1 VLAVCFYAFRVCNT
15 NRTLR
20 NERCGESE
28 RKFPNEAGKPY
39 KEIFKRYQ
47 GRRNLP
53 KSQTYSFVLQTKPTE
68 SKPAGPW
75 PASPPGSRSCGN
87 STRSFS
93 GWKGAPTGR
102 CELAIKKSSKPCFC
116 TLSKI
121 FKTHTLSCWPTLH
134 SVCAHY
140 WLVRSAFVDMITSD
154 ELDQTRFSSHN
165 WGLIELDENRFR
177 RNVKEGEKRRERRK
191 KEKGGTG
198 GVETEKE
205 EGEKE

>member
-1 VLAVCFYAFRVCNT
+1 MKKYSFETNKQRSVVYKLQTRNWHCFTANFTKCRAGSGDGVLAVCFYAFRVCNT

-28 RKFPNEAGKPY
+28 RKFPNEAGASRIRKFSRDT
-39 KEIFKRYQ
+39 KDEW
-47 GRRNLP
+47 NLP

-102 CELAIKKSSKPCFC
+102 CELAIKNLQNSCFC

-121 FKTHTLSCWPTLH
+121 FKTHLLACSLSFCWYDNRRAGP
-134 SVCAHY
+134 
-140 WLVRSAFVDMITSD
+140 
-154 ELDQTRFSSHN
+154 DQF
-165 WGLIELDENRFR
+165 
-177 RNVKEGEKRRERRK
+177 
-191 KEKGGTG
+191 
-198 GVETEKE
+198 
-205 EGEKE
+205 